1 MENTQTN
8 TTNTDVTNHN
18 DDLVQETNE
27 RLSRIDRELKDGFDI
42 VNKHTDSVTIF
53 GSARFKE
60 GNEHYE
66 KSRAVGAALA
76 KEGYTIAT
84 GGGGGIMEGGN
95 RGAFEADGQSIGFN
109 ITLPHE
115 QVLNPYTTDSMPFH
129 YFFTRKVVLTF
140 GAKAY
145 VYFPGGYGTLD
156 ELFEVMTLMQTN
168 KLPHVPIILVG
179 SKFWGGLDTFIREH
193 LLAGDTTIS
202 DGDEHIYTI
211 TDDVDEVVSQI
222 NSARDAEAG
231 HDVDVDDLHFTN
243 KRQQ

>member
-1 MENTQTN
+1 MSHTQTN
-8 TTNTDVTNHN
+8 TTQLDTTTPADQQT
-18 DDLVQETNE
+18 TE
-27 RLSRIDRELKDGFDI
+27 RLSRIDREFKDGFDI
-42 VNKHTDSVTIF
+42 VNKHTNTVTIF

-60 GNEHYE
+60 GNEHYDQ
-66 KSRAVGAALA
+66 SRAVSHALSKA
-76 KEGYTIAT
+76 GYTIAT

-95 RGAFEADGQSIGFN
+95 RGAFEAGGQSLGFN

-129 YFFTRKVVLTF
+129 YFFSRKVVLTF

-168 KLPHVPIILVG
+168 KLPHVPIVLVG

-193 LLAGDTTIS
+193 LLAGDETIS
-202 DGDEHIYTI
+202 LGDENIYTI
-211 TDDVDEVVSQI
+211 TDDVDEVVKLVNGASE
-222 NSARDAEAG
+222 DAN
-231 HDVDVDDLHFTN
+231 HDVRLEDLHFTE
-243 KRQQ
+243 KSQQ

>member
-1 MENTQTN
+1 MVHTQTN
-8 TTNTDVTNHN
+8 TLQSTIDQN
-18 DDLVQETNE
+18 LEQETTE
-27 RLSRIDRELKDGFDI
+27 RLSRIDREFKDGFDI
-42 VNKHTDSVTIF
+42 VNQHSNTVTIF

-66 KSRAVGAALA
+66 QARAVAAALA

-95 RGAFEADGQSIGFN
+95 RGAFEAGGQSLGFN

-140 GAKAY
+140 GAQAY

-168 KLPHVPIILVG
+168 KIPHVPIILVG
-179 SKFWGGLDTFIREH
+179 TKFWNGLDTFIREH
-193 LLAGDTTIS
+193 LLAGDETIS
-202 DGDEHIYTI
+202 AGDEAIYTI
-211 TDDVDEVVSQI
+211 TDSVDEVVELMKT
-222 NSARDAEAG
+222 ARQTADPK
-231 HDVDVDDLHFTN
+231 VDVADLHFTHPS
-243 KRQQ
+243 QQ

>member
-1 MENTQTN
+1 MSDTQTN
-8 TTNTDVTNHN
+8 TVKTDTNPTVQ
-18 DDLVQETNE
+18 QETTD
-27 RLSRIDRELKDGFDI
+27 RLSRIDREFKDGFEI
-42 VNKHTDSVTIF
+42 VNKHNNTVTIF

-66 KSRAVGAALA
+66 QSRAVGSALA
-76 KEGYTIAT
+76 KAGYTIAT

-95 RGAFEADGQSIGFN
+95 RGAFEAGGQSLGFN

-115 QVLNPYTTDSMPFH
+115 QILNPYTTASMPFH

-140 GAKAY
+140 GAQAY

-179 SKFWGGLDTFIREH
+179 STFWGGLDVFIREH
-193 LLAGDTTIS
+193 LLDGDQTIS
-202 DGDEHIYTI
+202 QGDEHIYTI
-211 TDDVDEVVSQI
+211 TDDVDEVVALV
-222 NSARDAEAG
+222 NAARDNADTTVDT
-231 HDVDVDDLHFTN
+231 HDLKF
-243 KRQQ
+243 